1 MPRVVNIKFTQ
12 DFANQIVLKDAYDEE
27 NKLSPEPSATKG
39 SMIARTITTVGG
51 EGKLELS
58 SARVVESY
66 MIPYDFV
73 VIDGISNSVYFPRLR
88 AAVAQEDFDKSMNLL
103 EKELPQLVG
112 QLK

>member
-1 MPRVVNIKFTQ
+1 
-12 DFANQIVLKDAYDEE
+12 
-27 NKLSPEPSATKG
+27 
-39 SMIARTITTVGG
+39 
-51 EGKLELS
+51 
-58 SARVVESY
+58 

-103 EKELPQLVG
+103 EKELPQLAG